1 MMKMVLYAAMMLAPV
16 FCFAENF
23 CEICGRNISL
33 AKNSRR
39 CAGCAVAETVGVFAD
54 MCKYPDKNLRQVQ
67 ADRRT
72 RRLGEY
78 AMWNFVCVDHRFPF
92 KVVDSSGEHR
102 LDYCAVLAVRENPAR
117 IRIVLKE
124 AVDTYIIHENR
135 KIEKHCGIYVL
146 DNVPICLPK
155 KNRMTLLV
163 HRCAVKTIEYALIAE
178 GDDGRRVCKIGTVQA
193 GGREDLSDVY

>member
-1 MMKMVLYAAMMLAPV
+1 MMKITLYAVLMLAPV

-54 MCKYPDKNLRQVQ
+54 MCKHPDKNLRQVQ
-67 ADRRT
+67 TARRA

-78 AMWNFVCVDHRFPF
+78 AMWNFVCVDPRFPF
-92 KVVDSSGEHR
+92 KFVGSHGEHQ
-102 LDYCAVLAVRENPAR
+102 LDYCIILPVRENPAR

-135 KIEKHCGIYVL
+135 KIEKHCGVYVL

-155 KNRMTLLV
+155 KNRMTLFV
-163 HRCAVKTIEYALIAE
+163 RRSAVKAMEYALVAE
-178 GDDGRRVCKIGTVQA
+178 GDDSRRVCRIGTIPA
-193 GGREDLSDVY
+193 GVREDLSDVY